1 MNKIKIERIEETSNW
16 TSTSKNGKITEEK
29 IRRNC
34 RCLIDTSSPAALER
48 DFYAWLNG
56 IGPDTDI
63 SRPCLFATNSSSFS
77 STIPLTTTP
86 TEESPAFLIPMEY
99 SAPIP
104 STIYYS
110 SSSSSSSAASSSSIS
125 PGNSNI
131 FCNNSSIISSCSHQ
145 IGFYNHL
152 ILNNNNQQ
160 QQQQSTTVKRARN
173 NQNSYK
179 NECSNNNK
187 VRRKRNVD
195 KETYRGPNVPPP
207 NVPQPNVPPN
217 KIFSFFGILPWLFF
231 GILPWLSVLGTTSPV
246 DGTTSPVIRTTSP
259 VLGITSPFDRT
270 TSPVDRTTSLVNGP
284 TAPVLVVISPLLKHF
299 NICLKNPPLS
309 EQVSQVIGST
319 FPINVTNIFVVV
331 FVGTTIIHVLICG
344 TLGRGTLGS
353 QYVGPA
359 VHWAARKYASGRG
372 TNLYGRSYCPGRPLS
387 MEERAKIIQLFHGG
401 MKVNAISKQL
411 CISHG
416 CVSKIITRFR
426 ETGNLMPSSHSEC
439 RRRKRQQQQMQVK
452 QQTIKTEME

>member
-16 TSTSKNGKITEEK
+16 TSTSKNGKITEEQ

-56 IGPDTDI
+56 IEPDTDI
-63 SRPCLFATNSSSFS
+63 SRPCLFATNSSSFP
-77 STIPLTTTP
+77 STISSTTTP
-86 TEESPAFLIPMEY
+86 IEESPAFLIPMEY
-99 SAPIP
+99 SASIP

-152 ILNNNNQQ
+152 ILNNN

-173 NQNSYK
+173 NQNNYK

-195 KETYRGPNVPPP
+195 K
-207 NVPQPNVPPN
+207 
-217 KIFSFFGILPWLFF
+217 
-231 GILPWLSVLGTTSPV
+231 
-246 DGTTSPVIRTTSP
+246 
-259 VLGITSPFDRT
+259 
-270 TSPVDRTTSLVNGP
+270 
-284 TAPVLVVISPLLKHF
+284 
-299 NICLKNPPLS
+299 
-309 EQVSQVIGST
+309 
-319 FPINVTNIFVVV
+319 
-331 FVGTTIIHVLICG
+331 
-344 TLGRGTLGS
+344 
-353 QYVGPA
+353 
-359 VHWAARKYASGRG
+359 ASGRG